1 MVHYYNIVSP
11 GMELHNRQQYFELES
26 KQQIKKKMLTT
37 SEEKRKWVKEGKI
50 TRETQLQ
57 VMNELWQKQ
66 TSNQTSWLALA
77 TSPVSCKSADV
88 DQWCLT
94 ALTRALK
101 SLNCCSGSL

>member
-37 SEEKRKWVKEGKI
+37 SEEKRKWVKERKI

-77 TSPVSCKSADV
+77 TSPV
-88 DQWCLT
+88 
-94 ALTRALK
+94 
-101 SLNCCSGSL
+101 